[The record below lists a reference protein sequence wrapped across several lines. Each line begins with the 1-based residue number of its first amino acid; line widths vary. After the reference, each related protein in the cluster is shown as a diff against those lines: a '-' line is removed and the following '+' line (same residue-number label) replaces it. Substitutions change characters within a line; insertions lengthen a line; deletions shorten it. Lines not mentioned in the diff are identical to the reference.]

1 MRPLYRLQT
10 RLRLTS
16 TEGTALLVIAV
27 AGVLCVAAL
36 QIQARTGAP
45 SEALYAEADAAFAA
59 ATRGAPPA
67 ARALAADSTA
77 RTTLAFAPIADSASA
92 GEAPGD
98 ADVQGDGAAVGV
110 VASGALTAAVV
121 AAPEAAPEAA
131 PRPSRAPVSAGRE
144 SGRKVLG
151 RANLN
156 TGSLAEL
163 QRLPGV
169 GPAIAQRIVDYRNAN
184 GPFRRVDD
192 VVGVKGIGEKTL
204 DKMRPYA
211 YL

>member
-98 ADVQGDGAAVGV
+98 ADVQGAGAAVGA

-121 AAPEAAPEAA
+121 AAPEAAPG
-131 PRPSRAPVSAGRE
+131 PSRAPVSAGRE